1 MNKKL
6 IAFLSVLGLSFSIA
20 LVPSNA
26 AVKAGSTCK
35 TVGITSFASGKTFT
49 CIKSGRK
56 LVWDKGVQIPN
67 ASSGSQGNS
76 SDPLLSEKSN
86 FTNMTSCELKSSLT
100 NRENLGFP
108 ISPIYLKSTGS
119 INLAI
124 IYTTYTDAK
133 GDDRAFKEYGKVQ
146 FPNVSKFYSTAS
158 YGKLTINLTTIDKY
172 YNIAKSS
179 ASYNLE
185 AMNETSNFAG
195 VIADAVDAAQQDYD
209 FSKIDG
215 ILVVMPSSSK
225 AVDLGAAGTNIKVGG
240 KTFYQG
246 ITAAYINPSNKKAVK
261 PKFLVHE
268 IGHNFGLPHPLLHD
282 GGYAW
287 SVMNWEES
295 PASDLFGWEKYI
307 LNWIDANQV
316 DCLSGIPNN
325 SITDYLEAI
334 ATKSSNKKLLVTR
347 ISENRLI
354 VVESRRKSELDDLT
368 VNEEG
373 ILVYRVDVNLGSD
386 QGPIKLITNGSPS
399 HISSGQSLLV
409 GTLQQG
415 ESISTDG
422 LTIKVIKQG
431 KNGDFVKLSK
441 N

>member
-1 MNKKL
+1 MRKIVANVL
-6 IAFLSVLGLSFSIA
+6 ITLLILTFHQTPA
-20 LVPSNA
+20 NA
-26 AVKAGSTCK
+26 AVKAGGSCK
-35 TVGITSFASGKTFT
+35 TAGIKSVVSGKTFT
-49 CIKSGRK
+49 CIKSGKK

-67 ASSGSQGNS
+67 PSSGSQGNS
-76 SDPLLSEKSN
+76 SDPLLTEKSN
-86 FTNMTSCELKSSLT
+86 FSNVSSCELKSSLT

-133 GDDRAFKEYGKVQ
+133 GDDRAFKEYSKVQ

-179 ASYNLE
+179 GSYNLE

-195 VIADAVDAAQQDYD
+195 VIADAVEAAKQDYD

-307 LNWIDANQV
+307 LNWINANQV
-316 DCLSGIPNN
+316 DCLSSIPNN
-325 SITDYLEAI
+325 PVIDYLEALG
-334 ATKSSNKKLLVTR
+334 TKSSNKKLLVTK

-354 VVESRRKSELDDLT
+354 VVESRRKSVLDDLT
-368 VNEEG
+368 INEEG
-373 ILVYRVDVNLGSD
+373 ILIYRVDVNLGSD

-399 HISSGQSLLV
+399 HNSSGQSLLV

-415 ESISTDG
+415 ESISSDG
-422 LTIKVIKQG
+422 LTIKVIKKG
-431 KNGDFVKLSK
+431 ENGYFVQLSK
-441 N
+441 A

>member
-1 MNKKL
+1 MNKRV
-6 IAFLSVLGLSFSIA
+6 IAFLSTLTLLLYNPLI
-20 LVPSNA
+20 PTNA
-26 AVKAGSTCK
+26 AVKAGWPCTK
-35 TVGITSFASGKTFT
+35 VGNISITSSKTYT
-49 CIKSGRK
+49 CIKSRNK
-56 LVWDKGVQIPN
+56 LVWNKGVKTPYQ
-67 ASSGSQGNS
+67 SSNSQRNIS
-76 SDPLLSEKSN
+76 NPVLTEKSS
-86 FTNMTSCELKSSLT
+86 FADVSSCQLKSSLT

-133 GDDRAFKEYGKVQ
+133 GDDRAFKEYSEVQ
-146 FPNVSKFYSTAS
+146 FPNVTKFYSTAS
-158 YGKLTINLTTIDKY
+158 YGKLTINLATNDKY
-172 YNIAKSS
+172 YSIAKSS
-179 ASYNLE
+179 GSYNLE

-195 VIADAVDAAQQDYD
+195 VIADAVNAAQQDYD

-225 AVDLGAAGTNIKVGG
+225 AVDLGAAGTNIQAGG
-240 KTFYQG
+240 KSFYQG
-246 ITAAYINPSNKKAVK
+246 ITAAYINPSNKNAVK

-268 IGHNFGLPHPLLHD
+268 IGHNFGLPHPLMHD

-307 LNWIDANQV
+307 LNWIEANQV
-316 DCLSGIPNN
+316 DCLSSIPNN
-325 SITDYLEAI
+325 SVIDYLEAI
-334 ATKSSNKKLLVTR
+334 DTKSSNKKLLVTK
-347 ISENRLI
+347 ISENKLI

-368 VNEEG
+368 MNEEG

-399 HISSGQSLLV
+399 HNSSGQSLLV

-431 KNGDFVKLSK
+431 ENGYFVQLSK

>member
-1 MNKKL
+1 MKGKL
-6 IAFLSVLGLSFSIA
+6 IVFTLMLSLSLDIPM
-20 LVPSNA
+20 VPSIA
-26 AVKAGSTCK
+26 AVKAGTACK
-35 TVGITSFASGKTFT
+35 TAGLTSIVSGKTFT
-49 CIKSGRK
+49 CIKSGKK
-56 LVWDKGVQIPN
+56 LVWDKGVKTPI

-76 SDPLLSEKSN
+76 SDPLLTEKSN
-86 FTNMTSCELKSSLT
+86 FANVSSCDLKSSLT

-158 YGKLTINLTTIDKY
+158 YDKLTINLTAIDKY

-225 AVDLGAAGTNIKVGG
+225 AVDLGATGTNIKVGG

-307 LNWIDANQV
+307 LNWIEANQI
-316 DCLSGIPNN
+316 DCLSSIPNN
-325 SITDYLEAI
+325 SITDYLEAL
-334 ATKSSNKKLLVTR
+334 ATKSSNKKLLVTK
-347 ISENRLI
+347 ISENKLI

-399 HISSGQSLLV
+399 HNSSGQSLLV

-415 ESISTDG
+415 ESISTYG

-431 KNGDFVKLSK
+431 EKGDFVQLSK
-441 N
+441 A

>member
-1 MNKKL
+1 MRKICSL
-6 IAFLSVLGLSFSIA
+6 LSLFLLFVLLPQ
-20 LVPSNA
+20 VPVNA
-26 AVKAGSTCK
+26 AVKAGSSCK
-35 TVGITSFASGKTFT
+35 TVGITFIASGKTFT
-49 CIKSGRK
+49 CIKSGKK
-56 LVWDKGVQIPN
+56 LVWDKGVETSI

-76 SDPLLSEKSN
+76 SDPVLTEKSN
-86 FTNMTSCELKSSLT
+86 FANVSSCELKSSLI

-108 ISPIYLKSTGS
+108 RSPIYLKSTGS

-133 GDDRAFKEYGKVQ
+133 GDDRAFNEYSKVQ

-179 ASYNLE
+179 GSYNLE
-185 AMNETSNFAG
+185 AMNNTSNFGG
-195 VIADAVDAAQQDYD
+195 VIADAVNAAQQDYD
-209 FSKIDG
+209 FSKIDD
-215 ILVVMPSSSK
+215 ILVVMPSGSK
-225 AVDLGAAGTNIKVGG
+225 AVDLGATGTNIKVGD
-240 KTFYQG
+240 KSFYQG
-246 ITAAYINPSNKKAVK
+246 MTAAYINPSNKKAVK
-261 PKFLVHE
+261 PKFLAHE
-268 IGHNFGLPHPLLHD
+268 IGHNFGLPHPLMHD

-307 LNWIDANQV
+307 LNWIEANQV
-316 DCLSGIPNN
+316 DCLSSIPNN
-325 SITDYLEAI
+325 SVIDYLEAI
-334 ATKSSNKKLLVTR
+334 DTKSSNKKLLVTK
-347 ISENRLI
+347 ISENKLI

-368 VNEEG
+368 TNEAG

-399 HISSGQSLLV
+399 HNSSGQSLLV
-409 GTLQQG
+409 GTLQSG
-415 ESISTDG
+415 ESISSDG

-431 KNGDFVKLSK
+431 EKGYFVQLSK
-441 N
+441 A

>member
-1 MNKKL
+1 MQKIVANVL
-6 IAFLSVLGLSFSIA
+6 ITLLILTFHQTPV
-20 LVPSNA
+20 NA
-26 AVKAGSTCK
+26 SVKAGGSCK
-35 TVGITSFASGKTFT
+35 TEGIKSVVSGKTFT
-49 CIKSGRK
+49 CIKSGKK
-56 LVWDKGVQIPN
+56 LVCDKGIKTPN
-67 ASSGSQGNS
+67 ASSGSKGNS
-76 SDPLLSEKSN
+76 SDPLLTEKSN
-86 FTNMTSCELKSSLT
+86 FANVSSCELKSSLS

-108 ISPIYLKSTGS
+108 VSPIYLKSTGS

-133 GDDRAFKEYGKVQ
+133 GDDRAFKEYSKVQ

-158 YGKLTINLTTIDKY
+158 YGKLTINLSTIDKY

-179 ASYNLE
+179 GSYNLE
-185 AMNETSNFAG
+185 AMNETSNFGG
-195 VIADAVDAAQQDYD
+195 VIADAVNAAQQDYD

-225 AVDLGAAGTNIKVGG
+225 AVDLGAAGTNIQAGG
-240 KTFYQG
+240 KSFYQG
-246 ITAAYINPSNKKAVK
+246 ITAAYINPSDKKAVR

-268 IGHNFGLPHPLLHD
+268 IGHNFGLPHPLKHD

-307 LNWIDANQV
+307 LNWIEANQV
-316 DCLSGIPNN
+316 DCLSSIPNN
-325 SITDYLEAI
+325 PVIDYLEALG
-334 ATKSSNKKLLVTR
+334 TKSSNKKLLVTK

-354 VVESRRKSELDDLT
+354 VVESRRKSVLDDLT
-368 VNEEG
+368 INEEG
-373 ILVYRVDVNLGSD
+373 ILIYRVDVNLGSD

-399 HISSGQSLLV
+399 HNSSGQSLLV

-415 ESISTDG
+415 ESISSDG
-422 LTIKVIKQG
+422 LTIKVIKKG
-431 KNGDFVKLSK
+431 ENGYFVQLSK
-441 N
+441 A